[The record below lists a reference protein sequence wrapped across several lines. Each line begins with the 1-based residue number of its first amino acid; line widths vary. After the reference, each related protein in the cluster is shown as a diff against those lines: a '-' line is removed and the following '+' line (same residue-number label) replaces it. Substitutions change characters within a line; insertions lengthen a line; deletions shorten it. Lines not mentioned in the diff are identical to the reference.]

1 MEDEHAIDAVM
12 LDMDPNGD
20 GSFLWPSCSPF
31 VWRLTGVQCCA
42 AGEVD
47 FEEFSSWYQGFVGA
61 QEGEEE
67 ATASMGKFFNRLSPA
82 KRREKKELEV
92 TTCRLAP

>member
-1 MEDEHAIDAVM
+1 M

-20 GSFLWPSCSPF
+20 GSFLWPSCSSF

-47 FEEFSSWYQGFVGA
+47 FEEFVTVYGMVTSKIHQMQHEAELQMARNHGFNEIQLRQFRDA
-61 QEGEEE
+61 FE
-67 ATASMGKFFNRLSPA
+67 AMDIDGSGGL
-82 KRREKKELEV
+82 
-92 TTCRLAP
+92 

>member
-1 MEDEHAIDAVM
+1 M
-12 LDMDPNGD
+12 
-20 GSFLWPSCSPF
+20 
-31 VWRLTGVQCCA
+31 
-42 AGEVD
+42 D

-92 TTCRLAP
+92 LRLACRDLCCHLLWCCD

>member
-1 MEDEHAIDAVM
+1 MACNVA
-12 LDMDPNGD
+12 
-20 GSFLWPSCSPF
+20 
-31 VWRLTGVQCCA
+31 A

-92 TTCRLAP
+92 TTSLPCCDLLRCCDLFVVPRLVCGGGCLAPLRRVD

>member
-1 MEDEHAIDAVM
+1 M
-12 LDMDPNGD
+12 
-20 GSFLWPSCSPF
+20 
-31 VWRLTGVQCCA
+31 
-42 AGEVD
+42 D

-61 QEGEEE
+61 HEGEEE

-92 TTCRLAP
+92 TTSLP